1 LFDEPPPCREE
12 KNTAAGQF
20 SQEQMQGF
28 LYIPNLFTSRVLH
41 YVIQG
46 NVLAL
51 SWSLDELLN
60 TPTINVGLHFN

>member
-1 LFDEPPPCREE
+1 LYRKE
-12 KNTAAGQF
+12 KSTAARQF
-20 SQEQMQGF
+20 SQEQMQRF
-28 LYIPNLFTSRVLH
+28 FYIRNLFKSHVLH

-51 SWSLDELLN
+51 GWSLDELLN